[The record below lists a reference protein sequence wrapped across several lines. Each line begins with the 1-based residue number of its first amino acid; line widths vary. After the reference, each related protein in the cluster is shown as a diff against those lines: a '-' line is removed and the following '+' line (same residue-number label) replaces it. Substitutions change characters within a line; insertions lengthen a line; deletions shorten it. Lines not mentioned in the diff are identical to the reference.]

1 MADDLASRPR
11 PTSAAAAQASA
22 QSGAR
27 SEPPMSAAAGASEA
41 ASAPGPGPQVA
52 PEAAPAPQPQPGPA
66 VAPAHAAAATGE
78 KPKSNTRARLFTG
91 LAAAVLIGG
100 LIYGTYYVLVASH
113 FVSTD
118 DAYVGAD
125 TAQVTPQVSGQV
137 LEVRVSDTQAVKA
150 GDVLVVIDPADARLS
165 EAQAEAEYGRAV
177 RRVQQNFATNGAL
190 DAQVAARDADLARAK
205 AQLSAAQSD
214 LERTQLELKRRQA
227 LAASGAVSG
236 EELST
241 ARSAAQT
248 AQANLDATKAAG
260 GQAVANRAVALSQ
273 AQAQAAL
280 TNGASVE
287 QNPEVVAAKA
297 MLDTAKLNLTRTV
310 IRAPVD
316 GVVAKRNVQI
326 GQRIA
331 VGANLLTIA
340 PIATAYVDANFKEVQ
355 LRKVKPGQ
363 SVELKSDLYG
373 SKVKFHGHVVG
384 FAGGT
389 GAAFAVIP
397 AQNATGN
404 WIKVV
409 QRLPVRVALDPK
421 ELQAHPLRVGS
432 SMETKIDLRGGDTQ
446 RTGAGA

>member
-1 MADDLASRPR
+1 MADDISARPR
-11 PTSAAAAQASA
+11 PTAAAAAQAEA
-22 QSGAR
+22 QTRAV
-27 SEPPMSAAAGASEA
+27 SEPPMNPTAGSAEA
-41 ASAPGPGPQVA
+41 PSSPGPRPVEQPA
-52 PEAAPAPQPQPGPA
+52 PAPAAAAPA
-66 VAPAHAAAATGE
+66 AAA

-91 LAAAVLIGG
+91 LGAAVLIGG
-100 LIYGTYYVLVASH
+100 LIYGGYYVLVASH

-118 DAYVGAD
+118 DAYVAAD

-137 LEVRVSDTQAVKA
+137 QEVRVSDTQSVKA
-150 GDVLVVIDPADARLS
+150 GDVLVVIDPADAKLA
-165 EAQAEAEYGRAV
+165 EAQAEAEYSRAI
-177 RRVQQNFATNGAL
+177 RRVKQNFATNGAL
-190 DAQVAARDADLARAK
+190 DAQVAARDADVARAK
-205 AQLSAAQSD
+205 AQLAAAVSD
-214 LERTQLELKRRQA
+214 VERTQLELKRRQA

-260 GQAVANRAVALSQ
+260 GQAVANRAVAVSQ
-273 AQAQAAL
+273 AKAQAAL
-280 TNGASVE
+280 TNGETVE
-287 QNPEVVAAKA
+287 GNPEVVAAKA
-297 MLDTAKLNLTRTV
+297 MLDTARLNLTRTV
-310 IRAPVD
+310 IRAPIA
-316 GVVAKRNVQI
+316 GVVAKRNVQM

-331 VGANLLTIA
+331 VGAPLLTIA
-340 PIATAYVDANFKEVQ
+340 PISQAYVDANFKEVQ

-373 SKVKFHGHVVG
+373 SKVKFHGHVLG

-409 QRLPVRVALDPK
+409 QRLPVRIALDPK

-432 SMETKIDLRGGDTQ
+432 SMETKIDLRGGDSQ
-446 RTGAGA
+446 RAGAGA